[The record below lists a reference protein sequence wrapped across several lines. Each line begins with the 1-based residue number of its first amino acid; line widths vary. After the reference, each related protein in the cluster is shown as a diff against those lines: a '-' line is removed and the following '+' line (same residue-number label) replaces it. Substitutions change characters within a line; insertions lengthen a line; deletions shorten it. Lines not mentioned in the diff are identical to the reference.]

1 MTSTTLIDHRS
12 QPDEQEDEI
21 ALPKQQFDE
30 QKNITEEQKV
40 MINEQKD
47 MINDRLFQQDRQAV
61 TMHAED
67 LFRHPL
73 LLAECT
79 RTERKSCR
87 LTQELIFV
95 NMSVCQESV
104 DVDLARA
111 ETAQILSRRW
121 PVRTEVASVILVK
134 GQFGEFKQR
143 KILRDELGRAGGQDC
158 ESSRYG

>member
-1 MTSTTLIDHRS
+1 MEWRRACSGDLSSVRERGISGSAAGPGGLR
-12 QPDEQEDEI
+12 
-21 ALPKQQFDE
+21 
-30 QKNITEEQKV
+30 
-40 MINEQKD
+40 
-47 MINDRLFQQDRQAV
+47 RL
-61 TMHAED
+61 
-67 LFRHPL
+67 
-73 LLAECT
+73 
-79 RTERKSCR
+79 SCSP
-87 LTQELIFV
+87 Q
-95 NMSVCQESV
+95 CQESV

>member
-79 RTERKSCR
+79 RTERKSCQ

-95 NMSVCQESV
+95 NMSVVSPS
-104 DVDLARA
+104 LP
-111 ETAQILSRRW
+111 TLSRLLHGR
-121 PVRTEVASVILVK
+121 
-134 GQFGEFKQR
+134 KQSECTCLQYR
-143 KILRDELGRAGGQDC
+143 SGCQR
-158 ESSRYG
+158 